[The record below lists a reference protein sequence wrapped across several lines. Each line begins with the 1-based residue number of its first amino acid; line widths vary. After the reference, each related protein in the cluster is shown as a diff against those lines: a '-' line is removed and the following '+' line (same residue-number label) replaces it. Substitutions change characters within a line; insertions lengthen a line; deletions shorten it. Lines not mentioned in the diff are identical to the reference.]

1 MATTFLRYLK
11 VNTWVAPSFEQTE
24 DGIRAEDC
32 TQPHRIGLEDHI
44 PGQIR
49 DWNEELQ
56 TTHELPKE
64 TLTERLVR
72 ERAIFKIHS
81 DFVSAAIKVF
91 LSFYRSLSCN
101 R

>member
-1 MATTFLRYLK
+1 MYANILQ
-11 VNTWVAPSFEQTE
+11 VNSWVAPMFEQTE

-32 TQPHRIGLEDHI
+32 TQPHKIGLEDHI

-56 TTHELPKE
+56 TTHELPRE
-64 TLTERLVR
+64 TLGERLIR

-81 DFVSAAIKVF
+81 DFVSAAIKVIVYHILF
-91 LSFYRSLSCN
+91 
-101 R
+101 